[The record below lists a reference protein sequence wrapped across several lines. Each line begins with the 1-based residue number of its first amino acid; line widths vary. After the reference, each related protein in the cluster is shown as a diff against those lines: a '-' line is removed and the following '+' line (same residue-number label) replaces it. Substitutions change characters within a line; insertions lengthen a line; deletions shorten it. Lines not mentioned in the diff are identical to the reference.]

1 VTTVEQIEQQVQE
14 LRPDQLAELRAWFLE
29 YDWQAWDR
37 QLEAGGGNGKLSAL
51 ARAALDEHSAG
62 RTKPL

>member
-1 VTTVEQIEQQVQE
+1 VTIVEQIEQQVQG
-14 LRPDQLAELRAWFLE
+14 LRPDQLAEFRAWFLE

-37 QLEAGGGNGKLSAL
+37 QIEAGGKEGKLAAL
-51 ARAALDEHSAG
+51 ARAALEEHASG